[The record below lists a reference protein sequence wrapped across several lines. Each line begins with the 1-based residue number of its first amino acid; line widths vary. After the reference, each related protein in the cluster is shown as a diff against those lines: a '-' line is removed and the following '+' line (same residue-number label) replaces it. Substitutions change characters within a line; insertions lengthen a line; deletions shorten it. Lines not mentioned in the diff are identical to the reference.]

1 MNIVLLG
8 YMASGKTTIGRVL
21 AKNLGYKFID
31 LDDIIEDGEKNSI
44 QEIFKLKGE
53 IYFRKRESFYLNKVL
68 SNNDKI
74 VLSLGGG
81 TPCYSNNINFLKDS
95 KNITTIFLKSSIET
109 IVKRLKNEK
118 HTRPLISQIETEEL
132 LQEYIGKH
140 LFERIPFYNQADLTV
155 STDDKTIKEIVETI
169 IFNLF

>member
-21 AKNLGYKFID
+21 AKNLDYKFID

-44 QEIFKLKGE
+44 KGIFKLKGE
-53 IYFRKRESFYLNKVL
+53 IYFRKRESYYLNKVL
-68 SNNDKI
+68 VNNDKM

-81 TPCYSNNINFLKDS
+81 TPCYSNNINFLKSS
-95 KNITTIFLKSSIET
+95 KYITTIFLKSSIKT

-118 HTRPLISQIETEEL
+118 NIRPLISYIETEEL
-132 LQEYIGKH
+132 LQEFIGKH
-140 LFERIPFYNQADLTV
+140 MFERLPFYNQAELTV
-155 STDDKTIKEIVETI
+155 STENKTINEIIEAI